1 MIGGKR
7 CVECK
12 KNYALYWGNN
22 FCEKCFNNILS
33 GDNASNNRDVSTSLE
48 KLRHIVQTKISNFK
62 GDAEC

>member
-1 MIGGKR
+1 MVGGKR

-33 GDNASNNRDVSTSLE
+33 DNDRDMSTSLE
-48 KLRHIVQTKISNFK
+48 KLRHIIQTKISNFR